1 MNTNRAVATQTEQ
14 PFIARAICRF
24 SIPIIFGWLAI
35 TVLVTLAVPS
45 LEKVGQ
51 DHSISM
57 TPEEAPSIQAM
68 KRMGRVFRESD
79 SDNAAMIVLESDPP
93 LADDAHKYYAGLIRK
108 LKDDP
113 RHVQHVQDFWGDPL
127 TAAGAQSADG
137 KATYVQLDLA
147 GNQGEALAAESIDAV
162 RDIVAQTPP
171 PNGLKVYLTGPSV
184 LIADMHATGDKSLV
198 LITAT
203 TVLVIL
209 VLLLAVYRSIVT
221 TILLLLLVG
230 IEFVAARGTVA
241 LLGDLGV
248 IGLSTFAVN
257 LLTSLVL
264 AAGTDY
270 GIFLLGRYQEARQAG
285 EDRETA
291 YYTTYRGVAHVIL
304 GSGLTIAGATCCLSF
319 TRLPYFQSLGIPC
332 AAGTLVAVAA
342 ALTLG
347 PAVLTVGSR
356 HGLFD
361 PKRMIKVRGWRRVGA
376 VVTRWPAPVL
386 AATCGVALVG
396 LLALPGYKTSYN
408 DRRYVPDYIP
418 ANAGYSAADR
428 HFSQARMKPE
438 IMLIE
443 ADHDMRDPAD
453 MLVLNRLAKGVL
465 AVPGVSRVQA
475 ITRPDGTTLP
485 HTTLPFMIS
494 MQNASMVQNST
505 FQTQRMDDLLRQAD
519 ELAKMIDTMQ
529 RMYDL
534 MSQLVA
540 TTHHLTGETH
550 DMQAITAELR
560 DHISDF
566 EDFFRPLRSYFYWE
580 KHCYGIPAC
589 FSIRSIFDTLDG
601 VDLISDKLQE
611 MVKDLDRLD
620 ALLPQLLMQIPPMI
634 DSMQSMR
641 TMMLT
646 MHSTGSGVLG
656 QMKENSKDPS
666 AMGQAF
672 DAAENDDSFYLPP
685 EVFDNRD
692 FKRGMEMFLSADGK
706 AARLFILHRGD
717 PATPEGFARVNAIK
731 AAAEEALKTTPLE
744 NATISLGGTAA
755 VFKDIS
761 DGAKYD
767 LMIAAISSLCLI
779 FIIMLV
785 ITRSFAA
792 ALVIV
797 GTVVLSLGAS
807 FGLSV
812 LLWQHIIGM
821 ELHWLVLAMSVIIL
835 LAVGSDYNLLLVARF
850 KQEIDAGLNTGII
863 RAIGGT
869 GKVVTNA
876 GLVFAFTMASMAVS
890 ELRVL
895 GQVGTTIGLGLLFD
909 TLVVR
914 AFMTPSIAALLG
926 RWFWWP
932 LLVRRRP
939 ASALPRPTGPRPLVR
954 ALLGD

>member
-1 MNTNRAVATQTEQ
+1 MTKNRAVATHAQQ
-14 PFIARAICRF
+14 PFIARAIRRL
-24 SIPIIFGWLAI
+24 SIPIILGWLAI

-51 DHSISM
+51 DHSVSM

-68 KRMGRVFRESD
+68 KRMGKVFKESD

-93 LADDAHKYYAGLIRK
+93 LGDDAHKYYAGLIRK

-113 RHVQHVQDFWGDPL
+113 RHVQHIQDFWGDPL

-162 RDIVAQTPP
+162 RDIVARTPP

-184 LIADMHATGDKSLV
+184 LIADMHASGDKSLI

-203 TVLVIL
+203 TVAVIFV
-209 VLLLAVYRSIVT
+209 VLLLVYRSIVT

-248 IGLSTFAVN
+248 IGLSTFAIN

-304 GSGLTIAGATCCLSF
+304 GSGLTIAGATYCLSF

-356 HGLFD
+356 YGLFD
-361 PKRMIKVRGWRRVGA
+361 PKRMIKVRGWRRVGT

-408 DRRYVPDYIP
+408 DRQYVPDYIP

-494 MQNASMVQNST
+494 MQNASLVQNST
-505 FQTQRMDDLLRQAD
+505 FQTQRMDDLLKQAD

-529 RMYDL
+529 RMYGL

-540 TTHHLTGETH
+540 TTHDLTGETH

-560 DHISDF
+560 DRISDF
-566 EDFFRPLRSYFYWE
+566 EDFYRPLRSYFYWE
-580 KHCYGIPAC
+580 RHCYDIPVC
-589 FSIRSIFDTLDG
+589 WSLRSIFDAIDG
-601 VDLISDKLQE
+601 VDEINDRLRDL
-611 MVKDLDRLD
+611 VADLDKID
-620 ALLPQLLMQIPPMI
+620 VLLPQLLMQIPPMI
-634 DSMQSMR
+634 NSMQSMR

-646 MHSTGSGVLG
+646 MHSTMSGIIG
-656 QMKENSKDPS
+656 QMDANSENPS

-672 DAAENDDSFYLPP
+672 DASKNDDSFYLPP

-692 FKRGMEMFLSADGK
+692 FKRGMEMFLSPDGK

-717 PATPEGFARVNAIK
+717 PATPEGFARVDAIK
-731 AAAEEALKTTPLE
+731 TAAEEALKTTPLE
-744 NATISLGGTAA
+744 NAKISLGGTAA

-779 FIIMLV
+779 FVIMLV
-785 ITRSFAA
+785 ITRSFVAA
-792 ALVIV
+792 VVIV
-797 GTVVLSLGAS
+797 GTVALSLGAS

-812 LLWQHIIGM
+812 LLWQHIIRM

-850 KQEIDAGLNTGII
+850 KQEIGAGLNTGII
-863 RAIGGT
+863 RSLGGT

-932 LLVRRRP
+932 LAVRPRP
-939 ASALPRPTGPRPLVR
+939 ASAMLRPTGPRPAVR

>member
-1 MNTNRAVATQTEQ
+1 MTKNRTATAHPEQ
-14 PFIARAICRF
+14 PFIARAIRRL

-35 TVLVTLAVPS
+35 TVVVTLGVPS

-51 DHSISM
+51 EHSVSM

-68 KRMGRVFRESD
+68 KRMGKVFAESD
-79 SDNAAMIVLESDPP
+79 SDNAAMIVLEGDRP
-93 LADDAHKYYAGLIRK
+93 LGDEAHTFYAALIRK
-108 LKDDP
+108 LRDDP
-113 RHVQHVQDFWGDPL
+113 RHVQHIQDFWGDPL

-162 RDIVAQTPP
+162 RGIVARTPP
-171 PNGLKVYLTGPSV
+171 PAGLKVYLTGPSV
-184 LIADMHATGDKSLV
+184 LIADMHASGDKSLV

-203 TVLVIL
+203 TILVIF
-209 VLLLAVYRSIVT
+209 VVLLAVYRSIVT
-221 TILLLLLVG
+221 VVLLLLLVG
-230 IEFVAARGTVA
+230 VEFVAARGTVA

-248 IGLSTFAVN
+248 IGLSTFAIN
-257 LLTSLVL
+257 LLTSLSL

-291 YYTTYRGVAHVIL
+291 YYTTYHGVAHVIL
-304 GSGLTIAGATCCLSF
+304 GSGLTIAGATYCLSF

-332 AAGTLVAVAA
+332 AAGMLVAVAA

-356 HGLFD
+356 YGLFD
-361 PKRMIKVRGWRRVGA
+361 PKRMIKVRGWRRMGT

-396 LLALPGYKTSYN
+396 LLGLPGYKTSYN
-408 DRRYVPDYIP
+408 DRQYVPADLP
-418 ANAGYSAADR
+418 ANAGYAAADR

-438 IMLIE
+438 ILLVE
-443 ADHDMRDPAD
+443 ADHDLRDPAD
-453 MLVLNRLAKGVL
+453 MLVLNKLAKGVL

-485 HTTLPFMIS
+485 HTTLPFMIGA
-494 MQNASMVQNST
+494 QNAVLAENSA
-505 FQTQRMDDLLRQAD
+505 FQRQRMDDLLRQAD
-519 ELAKMIDTMQ
+519 ELAKMIAIMR
-529 RMYDL
+529 RMHEL
-534 MSQLVA
+534 MSQLAA

-560 DHISDF
+560 DRISDF
-566 EDFFRPLRSYFYWE
+566 EDFWRPMRSYFYWE
-580 KHCYGIPAC
+580 RHCYDIPVC
-589 FSIRSIFDTLDG
+589 WSLRSIFDAIDG
-601 VDLISDKLQE
+601 VDEITDRLGDL
-611 MVKDLDRLD
+611 VADLDKLD
-620 ALLPQLLMQIPPMI
+620 ALLPELIAQLPPMI
-634 DSMQSMR
+634 DAMESMR

-646 MHSTGSGVLG
+646 MHSTMSGVLG
-656 QMKENSKDPS
+656 QLDENGKDPG

-672 DAAENDDSFYLPP
+672 DAAKNDDSFYLPP

-692 FKRGMEMFLSADGK
+692 FKRGMEMFLSPDGK

-717 PATPEGFARVNAIK
+717 PATPEGFARVEAIK
-731 AAAEEALKTTPLE
+731 SAAEEALKTTPLE
-744 NATISLGGTAA
+744 NARISLGGTAA

-761 DGAKYD
+761 DGATYD

-785 ITRSFAA
+785 ITRSLAA
-792 ALVIV
+792 AVVIV
-797 GTVVLSLGAS
+797 GTVALSLGAS

-812 LLWQHIIGM
+812 LLWQYLIRM

-850 KQEIDAGLNTGII
+850 KQEIGAGLNTGII
-863 RAIGGT
+863 RAVGGT

-890 ELRVL
+890 DLRVL

-932 LLVRRRP
+932 LTVRPRP
-939 ASALPRPTGPRPLVR
+939 ASALLRPTGPRPAVR
-954 ALLGD
+954 ALLGE